1 MKIILIKFFYDV
13 EDYLSVRE
21 RYMQL
26 ILLISLIYCLLD
38 FVVCLFI
45 VVIKCIYDIY
55 NIY

>member
-26 ILLISLIYCLLD
+26 ILLKSLIYCLLD

-55 NIY
+55 NFY